1 MPVVGA
7 DVKRRRLLVVKRAQ
21 ALERIRTGTPQLDVV
36 ADHFIDAH
44 PFADGGDVA
53 VGNPAPA
60 PGAAIALGA

>member
-1 MPVVGA
+1 M
-7 DVKRRRLLVVKRAQ
+7 DV
-21 ALERIRTGTPQLDVV
+21 I

-60 PGAAIALGA
+60 RARPSPGAREPAGLDIGSV